1 MKLRIAGVLA
11 ALAALAGCGGLRSDA
26 VPERVY
32 VLNPAPAAQGAP
44 ATQGVLLV
52 LRPAV
57 QPGLDSERIAV
68 LNGANEL
75 DYYASSRW
83 GEALPRVV
91 TALAVQSLAGAG
103 GFATVVSV
111 DRAVVAGDYELLLT
125 VRHFEAVQD
134 GSEVP
139 VARVAFE
146 CVVTAGAP
154 RRVLGR
160 CDAEASEPAVTNRMG
175 AIVAA
180 LERAAQAAMARVKEQ
195 AVAAAA
201 TRPVPAAAAPVR

>member
-1 MKLRIAGVLA
+1 MAV
-11 ALAALAGCGGLRSDA
+11 LAGCGGLRSDA
-26 VPERVY
+26 EAERVY
-32 VLNPAPAAQGAP
+32 VLNPAPATAGAP
-44 ATQGVLLV
+44 AAAGVLLV

-57 QPGLDSERIAV
+57 QPGLDTERIAL

-75 DYYASSRW
+75 DYYAASRW

-91 TALAVQSLAGAG
+91 TALALQSLAGAG
-103 GFATVVSV
+103 GFGTVVSV
-111 DRAVVAGDYELLLT
+111 ERAVVASDYELLLT

-134 GSEVP
+134 GGAVP
-139 VARVAFE
+139 VARVAFD
-146 CVVTAGAP
+146 CVLMTGAP

-160 CDAEASEPAVTNRMG
+160 CDAETSEPAAANRMA

-180 LERAAQAAMARVKEQ
+180 LERAAQGALARVREQ

-201 TRPVPAAAAPVR
+201 AAPPAARAAAGASGTGARQ